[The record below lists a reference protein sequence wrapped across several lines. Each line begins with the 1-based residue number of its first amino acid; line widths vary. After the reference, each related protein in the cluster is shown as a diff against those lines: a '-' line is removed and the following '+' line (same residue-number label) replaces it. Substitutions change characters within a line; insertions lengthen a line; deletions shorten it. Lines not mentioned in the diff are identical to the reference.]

1 MFQVEGNQEYFAYKY
16 FIFVIAGLLLIQ
28 RHPQDEIIDYNQKVT
43 FQCVVN
49 GSNNLLTVTWER
61 NGKQYNSG
69 NVENT
74 VHNNG
79 VSSNLTINMAT
90 VRDSGKYRC
99 RATNVNGNSTVS
111 TEAELISKLFYIL
124 H

>member
-1 MFQVEGNQEYFAYKY
+1 MPKY
-16 FIFVIAGLLLIQ
+16 FVFVIAGLLLIQ
-28 RHPQDEIIDYNQKVT
+28 RHPQDQFVNYNQKVT

-49 GSNNLLTVTWER
+49 GSSNLLTVTWER

-99 RATNVNGNSTVS
+99 RATNVNGNSTIS
-111 TEAELISKLFYIL
+111 TEAELISKLFYKL
-124 H
+124 Q